1 MALLWMSLPMVRQRA
16 SKDALLLR
24 QDTIVYINIIITN
37 TNIQLLCSNT
47 TYEYP
52 VSDSCTLQKV
62 NSDSIYNLGLLLL

>member
-24 QDTIVYINIIITN
+24 QDTIAYINIITTN

-62 NSDSIYNLGLLLL
+62 NSDSIYNLRLLLL